1 MVDEKESDKVKNQ
14 LKLILSDLEGKQTK
28 KAQKQRENIERY
40 LEYNGEDLSNIKK
53 EIKGKAEEK
62 TIADSKNKIPPHV
75 YTKEHNFPKN
85 EHKREIDENGEIQLL
100 KLPTMVF
107 LQLHKPEEN
116 YFYEFMEKAQKLQT
130 YCIAYPIFKY
140 SPNRH
145 CILIQC
151 DICYYAF
158 KTDNLFCEY
167 MVKISRLAGYGFKG
181 PQLFNPL
188 WTLGKLGEEPQAGPG
203 PEAREGTIEDLEN
216 LFKDNE

>member
-85 EHKREIDENGEIQLL
+85 EHKREIDENGEIQLT

-116 YFYEFMEKAQKLQT
+116 YFYEFMEKAQTLKT
-130 YCIAYPIFKY
+130 HCIAYPIFKY

-145 CILIQC
+145 CLLIQC

-188 WTLGKLGEEPQAGPG
+188 WTLGKLGEEPHKGLEPLII
-203 PEAREGTIEDLEN
+203 EGTIEDLEN

>member
-14 LKLILSDLEGKQTK
+14 LKLIHSDLEGKQTK

-40 LEYNGEDLSNIKK
+40 LEDNGEDLSNIKK

-62 TIADSKNKIPPHV
+62 TIADSKNKIPPHI
-75 YTKEHNFPKN
+75 YIKEHNFSKN
-85 EHKREIDENGEIQLL
+85 EHKREIDENGEIKLL
-100 KLPTMVF
+100 KLPLMVF

-145 CILIQC
+145 CLLIQC

-181 PQLFNPL
+181 PQIFNPL
-188 WTLGKLGEEPQAGPG
+188 WTLDKLGEEPQAGPG
-203 PEAREGTIEDLEN
+203 PEVMEGTIEDLEN